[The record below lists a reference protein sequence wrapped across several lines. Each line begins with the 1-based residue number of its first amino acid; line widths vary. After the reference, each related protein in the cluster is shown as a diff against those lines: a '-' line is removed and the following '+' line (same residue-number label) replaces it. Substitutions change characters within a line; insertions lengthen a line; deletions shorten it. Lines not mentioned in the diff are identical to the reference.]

1 MEIPLAPECRPFYSL
16 QLSPSESTTA
26 KRGKHWHLSGTEN
39 FCGSGRRS
47 TDIICLETMWGWSP
61 DRQNRQLNPV
71 ADVSRH
77 YPGGGPWCHHELKTR
92 GGLMLARVVEV
103 NIKGG
108 KKQEVE
114 TILQNELLPLLQKQ
128 PGFAGYETLLRETDP
143 NVTLSIS
150 YWQNREQ
157 ADTFVDTAAYNA
169 IRNKLQPLLAND
181 IRPVFYTVEISTQ
194 HRIAFGKAA

>member
-1 MEIPLAPECRPFYSL
+1 
-16 QLSPSESTTA
+16 
-26 KRGKHWHLSGTEN
+26 
-39 FCGSGRRS
+39 
-47 TDIICLETMWGWSP
+47 
-61 DRQNRQLNPV
+61 
-71 ADVSRH
+71 
-77 YPGGGPWCHHELKTR
+77 
-92 GGLMLARVVEV
+92 MLARVVEV

-157 ADTFVDTAAYNA
+157 ADTFADTAAYNA